1 MLKTIFDKSLAL
13 FLLIIFSP
21 VFILTAG
28 LVFLKMGSP
37 IIFSQPRVGY
47 ENKIFKF
54 YKFRTMKNSKDNQ
67 GNLLSDA
74 ERLTSFGK
82 FLRKSS
88 LDELPQ
94 LWNVLKGEMSFVGP
108 RPLLIDYL
116 PLYSA
121 EQIRRHSVKPGIT
134 GWAQINGRN
143 SITWED
149 KFLLD
154 VWYVD
159 HQSFL
164 LDLKILWLTF
174 WKVLSSR
181 GTSADGHATMPKFM
195 GSELNN
201 SSQIRKNDLL

>member
-1 MLKTIFDKSLAL
+1 MLKSIFDKSLAL
-13 FLLIIFSP
+13 FLLIILSP
-21 VFILTAG
+21 IFVFTAC
-28 LVFLKMGSP
+28 LVSLKLGSP
-37 IIFSQPRVGY
+37 IIFSQPRIGY
-47 ENKIFKF
+47 DNKVFKF
-54 YKFRTMKNSKDNQ
+54 YKFRTMKNLKDNQ

-74 ERLTSFGK
+74 ERLTKTGI
-82 FLRKSS
+82 FLRKTS

-94 LWNVLKGEMSFVGP
+94 LWNVLKGQMSFVGP
-108 RPLLIDYL
+108 RPLLVEYL

-134 GWAQINGRN
+134 GWAQVNGRN
-143 SITWED
+143 SLAWED

-154 VWYVD
+154 VFYVD

-164 LDLKILWLTF
+164 LDLKILWMTF

-195 GSELNN
+195 GNEDDDIATYISE
-201 SSQIRKNDLL
+201 K